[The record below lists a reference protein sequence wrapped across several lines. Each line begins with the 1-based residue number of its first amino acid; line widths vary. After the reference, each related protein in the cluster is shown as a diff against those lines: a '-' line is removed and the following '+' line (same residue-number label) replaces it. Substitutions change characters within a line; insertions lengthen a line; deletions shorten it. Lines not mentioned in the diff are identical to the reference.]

1 MQFLSVVVVYYR
13 ERMALK
19 VTWGLLGDR
28 DHRDQQVL
36 GDHRDTREQ
45 RVPTYAAV
53 SVLCGCI

>member
-1 MQFLSVVVVYYR
+1 
-13 ERMALK
+13 MALK

-53 SVLCGCI
+53 CVLCVCVCI